1 MVGPHMTTK
10 VVPCDVLAKAWYIRY
25 GRDAYA
31 LGPYRFDEPVS
42 ADIVSEQAFE
52 QFGEYPREIWPD
64 GGTINTEPYEYTV
77 SYEEGE

>member
-1 MVGPHMTTK
+1 MVDTYMKTK
-10 VVPCDVLAKAWYIRY
+10 SASSDVLAKAWYISY

-31 LGPYRFDEPVS
+31 LGPMLYDEPVS
-42 ADIVSEQAFE
+42 ADTVSERALD